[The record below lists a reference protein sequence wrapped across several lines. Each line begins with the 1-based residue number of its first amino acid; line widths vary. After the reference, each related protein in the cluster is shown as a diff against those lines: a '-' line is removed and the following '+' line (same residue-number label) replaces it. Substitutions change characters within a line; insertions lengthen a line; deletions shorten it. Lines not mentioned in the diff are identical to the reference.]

1 MRLARESVIHDQ
13 IEESVDLDSLIVE
26 TDEDKS
32 FAAMSVAK
40 TIGTV
45 RCHSLLIFDEYL
57 LRPVGFFSI
66 DCFLH

>member
-13 IEESVDLDSLIVE
+13 IEETVDLDSLIVD

-45 RCHSLLIFDEYL
+45 RCLLIFDEYL